1 MAAGAVS
8 SVKNLLVSQ
17 RPSGFRECLQWA
29 RERFQDLFHNQ
40 IHQLLFNFPLDMTDS
55 QGQPFWAG
63 AKRPPTPVAF
73 DDSDQMHIDFI
84 VAAATL
90 RANNFG
96 LPVPASVTPDDV
108 RAVVSKMVIPEFAPK
123 EGVKISTTDED
134 NGKGGGGGGEMSMG
148 QMRAGMPP
156 PEKVKGLELV
166 SLDFDKDDDMHIEY
180 VTACSN
186 LRAVNYKITPSDKH
200 NTKLIA
206 GKIMPAIATTTSMV
220 AGLV

>member
-1 MAAGAVS
+1 MAAAAVS
-8 SVKNLLVSQ
+8 SVKSLLVSE
-17 RPSGFRECLQWA
+17 RPTSFRDCIQWA
-29 RERFQDLFHNQ
+29 RQRFQDLFHNQ

-63 AKRPPTPVAF
+63 AKRPPTPVVF
-73 DDSDQMHIDFI
+73 DAADAMHIDFI
-84 VAAATL
+84 RAAATL
-90 RANNFG
+90 RALNFG

-108 RAVVSKMVIPEFAPK
+108 LAVVSKMTIAEFAPK
-123 EGVKISTTDED
+123 DGVKIAVTED
-134 NGKGGGGGGEMSMG
+134 DNDKGGAAGGDVSLG
-148 QMRAGMPP
+148 QMRAGMPSP
-156 PEKVKGLELV
+156 DKVKGLELAP
-166 SLDFDKDDDMHIEY
+166 LDFDKDDDMHIEY